1 MFYFVAK
8 LLKKNQMAKA
18 INFFSL
24 ETYPFHVFLVKAFV
38 VTVADQ
44 HGEHR

>member
-18 INFFSL
+18 IKFFSL
-24 ETYPFHVFLVKAFV
+24 ETYLFHVRLVKTFV
-38 VTVADQ
+38 VAVADQ

>member
-18 INFFSL
+18 IKFF
-24 ETYPFHVFLVKAFV
+24 YPNVGIIATINASTFYH
-38 VTVADQ
+38 
-44 HGEHR
+44 